1 MRTFYQDR
9 LGTNIGKTPKKD
21 RFSSGRDEE
30 RGVYTRKTQ
39 DAWEAIMTPGKN
51 TVLLSHFYIKTIILP
66 RQARDKHIEKLKN
79 RLPFSLLDV
88 ADRMQAMSHFNSG
101 ALNHV
106 ISLKLGEV
114 LVNNG
119 YASHI

>member
-66 RQARDKHIEKLKN
+66 RQARDKHRENSKKDAVFRTN
-79 RLPFSLLDV
+79 DHTLPQPIL
-88 ADRMQAMSHFNSG
+88 A
-101 ALNHV
+101 
-106 ISLKLGEV
+106 
-114 LVNNG
+114 
-119 YASHI
+119 